1 MFLRPGSA
9 PGTAARLFAHVGV
22 VGSQLF
28 GWDRCCGRW
37 FPRPSPSQCEFRS
50 SQRERYNKKRVSQA
64 GGAWHGAAALQTA
77 VRQSWRLPSV
87 YRAPGLC
94 RNLPR
99 RDELFAFEKT
109 FCLLMD
115 LKR

>member
-50 SQRERYNKKRVSQA
+50 SQRERYNKKSSLPRRRSL
-64 GGAWHGAAALQTA
+64 AWSGCAADGSEAILAITICLQSTG
-77 VRQSWRLPSV
+77 R
-87 YRAPGLC
+87 C